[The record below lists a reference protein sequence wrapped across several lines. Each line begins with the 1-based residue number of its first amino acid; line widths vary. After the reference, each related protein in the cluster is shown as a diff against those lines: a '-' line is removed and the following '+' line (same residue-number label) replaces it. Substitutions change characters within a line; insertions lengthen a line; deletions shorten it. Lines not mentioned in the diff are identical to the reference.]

1 VIAGHF
7 GLAAA
12 VKAKERETP
21 LWALMLA
28 TQWLDVVFVP
38 LFVLG
43 VERIEA
49 VPGAP
54 GYGGGVIYADY
65 THSLLGAAVL
75 AAVFGAGC
83 SLAYGRCSG
92 VVLGAVA
99 LSHWA
104 LDLVV
109 HRADLP
115 LLPGNAA
122 GLPRLGFGLWR
133 APVVCALVELALV
146 VGGSLA
152 YLRAA
157 AAVVRDGGVPR
168 SRASTAFVVV
178 LFSGLVTLGLNVAG
192 F

>member
-1 VIAGHF
+1 
-7 GLAAA
+7 
-12 VKAKERETP
+12 
-21 LWALMLA
+21 M
-28 TQWLDVVFVP
+28 P

-75 AAVFGAGC
+75 ATVFGAACG
-83 SLAYGRCSG
+83 LAYGRRSG

-99 LSHWA
+99 LSHWV

-115 LLPGNAA
+115 LLPANA
-122 GLPRLGFGLWR
+122 GSLPRLGFGLWR
-133 APVVCALVELALV
+133 APMVCALVELALV
-146 VGGSLA
+146 IGGSWLYYRA
-152 YLRAA
+152 ASGIASPRSRAVAA
-157 AAVVRDGGVPR
+157 AAVVL
-168 SRASTAFVVV
+168 A
-178 LFSGLVTLGLNVAG
+178 SGLVTLGLDVAG
-192 F
+192 Y